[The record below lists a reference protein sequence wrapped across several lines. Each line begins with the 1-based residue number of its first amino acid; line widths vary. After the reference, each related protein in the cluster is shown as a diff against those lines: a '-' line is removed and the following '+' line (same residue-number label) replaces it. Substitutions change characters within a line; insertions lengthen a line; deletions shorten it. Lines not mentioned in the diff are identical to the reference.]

1 MTIVGIAEVPGK
13 NGTRRHYLSQLDTAE
28 LPRQP
33 SGPAGPKPV
42 EPVRE
47 STPAAAQPAPSLPC
61 PAFCTEHKHY
71 PQNEDRNVWG
81 HTSRPTTVQAT
92 YLDDDGPTQ
101 TNTVEVQA
109 ERFDFGTR
117 PATRWC
123 CWP

>member
-1 MTIVGIAEVPGK
+1 MNIIASAPVPVGNLVSSIPTI
-13 NGTRRHYLSQLDTAE
+13 E
-28 LPRQP
+28 LPKIRTSQP
-33 SGPAGPKPV
+33 
-42 EPVRE
+42 E
-47 STPAAAQPAPSLPC
+47 PAAAQPAPSLPC

-92 YLDDDGPTQ
+92 YADDAGPTE